1 MDMKP
6 LLLAVTCLLLAFT
19 GHAGDPTEENWTL
32 AFEAANE
39 AYEAGQH
46 QNALDQYEA
55 LLDEVSHFS
64 SEYNAGNA
72 AYKLGKLG
80 VARLHYERASLLDPG
95 HAGLEANMALL
106 ESKIVD
112 RIAEV
117 PTLGLKDWLRTWLG
131 AEQLRGW
138 LLWALVCWCLAW
150 GLWMARWRKARPA
163 SRSTVGFLGAG
174 SMVLA
179 CIGLAGAYASHKR
192 IQAPQRV
199 VVMVDRTDVRSTPS
213 SSGTVLF
220 QLHEGAAAC
229 LLHDTEGWQEIELDN
244 GNVGW
249 ISRDAVEG
257 V

>member
-6 LLLAVTCLLLAFT
+6 LLLATTWLLLALQCMAS
-19 GHAGDPTEENWTL
+19 GDDEAGWNQ
-32 AFEAANE
+32 AFERANA
-39 AYEAGQH
+39 AYEAGRH
-46 QNALDQYEA
+46 QEALDGYEA
-55 LLDEVSHFS
+55 LLEEVSHFS

-72 AYKLGKLG
+72 AYKLGQLG
-80 VARLHYERASLLDPG
+80 VARLHYERAHLLDPG
-95 HAGLEANMALL
+95 HAGLEANMTLL

-112 RIAEV
+112 RIADV
-117 PTLGLKDWLRTWLG
+117 PTLGLKDWLRSWLG

-138 LLWALVCWCLAW
+138 LLWGLICWCLAW
-150 GLWMARWRKARPA
+150 VLWMVRWRKTRPA

-174 SMVLA
+174 SMALA
-179 CIGLAGAYASHKR
+179 FIGLAGAYASHQR

-213 SSGTVLF
+213 ASGTVLF

>member
-6 LLLAVTCLLLAFT
+6 LLLAASCFLLALT
-19 GHAGDPTEENWTL
+19 GHASDPTEENWTL

-46 QNALDQYEA
+46 QDALDKYEA
-55 LLDEVSHFS
+55 LLEEVSHFS

-138 LLWALVCWCLAW
+138 LLWALACWCLAW
-150 GLWMARWRKARPA
+150 GLWMARWRKTRPA
-163 SRSTVGFLGAG
+163 SRSTIGFLGAG

-229 LLHDTEGWQEIELDN
+229 LLHDTEGWQEIELNN